1 MPHKPIRSAQATRFF
16 GAICLMMAAVGLTA
30 ASAKDGPPPYDWYA
44 CEDEARRL
52 ELQEQIPKLL
62 LTAVTYTETGRRGP
76 QGQRIMSWPW
86 TLHAEGKSL
95 HFRTKE
101 DAVKAVRAL
110 MDRGVRNI
118 DVGCMQINLRYHPQ
132 AFTSV
137 EEALDPLANLSYGV
151 AFLKRLQ
158 ARHKGWPAA
167 IQHYHSANRSV
178 NEVYR
183 KKVFSIW
190 DQLRRRSERD
200 RARNDVSALP
210 PPTHQ
215 NEMAFSD
222 RARSVRGET
231 LLGRRENRKAW
242 TVQTPGSHNRPPIRE
257 SMRRRPLEPLPFH
270 AQLPHAQFVV
280 ALTPP
285 HSGTKTEMSIAW
297 ADNPLHPATN
307 QDDGLKLLQ
316 LVRITK
322 KGKPNA
328 ETAAATPLEALT
340 PGAGVRMQDNG
351 SF

>member
-1 MPHKPIRSAQATRFF
+1 MIAAA
-16 GAICLMMAAVGLTA
+16 GATA
-30 ASAKDGPPPYDWYA
+30 ASAADGPPPYDWYA

-52 ELQEQIPKLL
+52 ELQEKIPKLL

-76 QGQRIMSWPW
+76 QGQKIMSWPW

-101 DAVKAVRAL
+101 DAVNAVRAL

-167 IQHYHSANRSV
+167 IQNYHSANKSV
-178 NEVYR
+178 NQVYR

-215 NEMAFSD
+215 NEIAFSD
-222 RARSVRGET
+222 RARSARGET

-242 TVQTPGSHNRPPIRE
+242 TLQNPGLNDQPPIRE

-270 AQLPHAQFVV
+270 TQLPHAQFVI
-280 ALTPP
+280 ALAPQRFEP
-285 HSGTKTEMSIAW
+285 RTEEAIAR
-297 ADNPLHPATN
+297 ADNPVRLTAD
-307 QDDGLKLLQ
+307 DDGRLTLSH

-322 KGKPNA
+322 KGRPHA
-328 ETAAATPLEALT
+328 EATRTAPLEALT
-340 PGAGVRMQDNG
+340 PAAGVRMQDNG